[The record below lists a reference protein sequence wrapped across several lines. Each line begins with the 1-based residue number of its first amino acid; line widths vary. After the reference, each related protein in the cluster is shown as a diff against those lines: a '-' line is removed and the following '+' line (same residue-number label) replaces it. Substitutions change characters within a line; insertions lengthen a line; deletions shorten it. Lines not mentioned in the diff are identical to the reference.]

1 MPHAAVPVQMICH
14 PFSRE
19 VAPPGL
25 PITTTF
31 RALSLS
37 RNGLP
42 SD

>member
-1 MPHAAVPVQMICH
+1 MICY
-14 PFSRE
+14 PFSRQ

-25 PITTTF
+25 SIATTF

-37 RNGLP
+37 PNGLP